1 MTEHLGSSRPQRW
14 LAAVWLA
21 ILLAVAGHN
30 GWLWLG
36 GHARLETD
44 ILAML
49 PQNRQD
55 QAAQD
60 ATRQLADAAARRVV
74 VLVGA
79 RDWADARRAGDAY
92 AAAIRASGQPLAP
105 RYRVGAQESDNWL
118 DFYAAYRGQLL
129 GDDTRRQLR
138 QTAPAALAE
147 QAAAALFQPMGMPR
161 LGRWQDDP
169 LNVYGQW
176 LGERAAQSR
185 VRVRDERLS
194 LSGADMQYALIM
206 LEQQGPAFSVA
217 AQQAMLPALRQAE
230 AAARQAV
237 PHAQIIQGGVPLF
250 AAFAASAAEREVHTI
265 GLGSLLGI
273 LLLTVLAFSGI
284 RPRILVTLSIAAGL
298 GCAISLTSLLF
309 GKLHLITLVFGA
321 SLIGVAENYGNNYYA
336 YRLGKPAGER
346 WAMLRG
352 QRATM
357 WLAFATTA
365 IGYALLALAPFPG
378 LRQMAVF
385 SVTGLFGAFV
395 TTLCCLPFAD
405 RGEMPFNRFARAL
418 GGWRRRWPRWGR
430 NRFSLLLGLA
440 MAAALLAG
448 FAVLKT
454 NDDIRALQNAPQSLL
469 QDQRRIGELME
480 MAGPAQFY
488 LVSGDSP
495 EQVLRREEALKARLA
510 PLIAAGQLKG
520 VQAISDWAPSQA
532 RQLADRR
539 LLQQTVFAPGGVLA
553 LASARLGQ
561 PAAAAPPPAAF
572 QPLTLQ
578 AWLAAPVSE
587 PLRAQWLGRFG
598 QGYASVV
605 MLRGLAGPSMLPLLA
620 RQAEPAAGVRFIDK
634 AGEVSGLMRHYRQ
647 LMSWVIA
654 ASYLLVLAMLWRR
667 FGRQAWRALLP
678 TLLASLL
685 TVALSALLG
694 QPLQLFTIL
703 ALLLILGMGVDYGV
717 FLLADDD
724 PRAFLSVTLAAAG
737 TLLSFGLLALSST
750 PALTAFGL
758 TMLLGIS
765 LCWLLNP
772 LFTPKT

>member
-1 MTEHLGSSRPQRW
+1 MTEIRGPSRAQRW
-14 LAAVWLA
+14 LAAGWLA
-21 ILLAVAGHN
+21 LLLLVAGHN

-36 GHARLETD
+36 GGARLETD

-55 QAAQD
+55 AAAQD
-60 ATRQLADAAARRVV
+60 ATRQLADSASRRVV
-74 VLVGA
+74 VLLGA
-79 RDWADARRAGDAY
+79 RDWSDARRAADAY
-92 AAAIRASGQPLAP
+92 VDAIRASGQALAP
-105 RYRVGAQESDNWL
+105 RYRVSQRESDGWL
-118 DFYAAYRGQLL
+118 GFYVAYRSQLL
-129 GDDTRRQLR
+129 GDDARRRL
-138 QTAPAALAE
+138 TDASAPALAE
-147 QAAAALFQPMGMPR
+147 QAVASLFQPVGMPR

-169 LNVYGQW
+169 LNLYGQW

-185 VRVRDERLS
+185 VRVRDDRLS
-194 LSGADMQYALIM
+194 LADGDTQYALVM

-217 AQQAMLPALRQAE
+217 AQRAMLPALAKAAE
-230 AAARQAV
+230 AARRAAPQIQLIQA
-237 PHAQIIQGGVPLF
+237 GVPLF
-250 AAFAASAAEREVHTI
+250 AAAAASQAEREVHTI

-273 LLLTVLAFSGI
+273 LLLTVLAFSGV
-284 RPRILVTLSIAAGL
+284 RPRVLVTLSIAAGL
-298 GCAISLTSLLF
+298 ACAVSLTTLLF

-385 SVTGLFGAFV
+385 SVTGLFCAFV
-395 TTLCCLPFAD
+395 TVLCGLPFAD
-405 RGEMPFNRFARAL
+405 RGDMPYNRFSRAL
-418 GGWRRRWPRWGR
+418 GGWRLAWPRWGR
-430 NRFSLLLGLA
+430 NRFSLAFAL
-440 MAAALLAG
+440 AALAICLAG
-448 FAVLKT
+448 FAQLRA
-454 NDDIRALQNAPQSLL
+454 NDDVRALQNAPRQLL
-469 QDQRRIGELME
+469 DDQRRVGELMQI
-480 MAGPAQFY
+480 AGPGQFF
-488 LVSGDSP
+488 LVTGSSP
-495 EQVLRREEALKARLA
+495 EQVLQREEALKSRLA
-510 PLIAAGQLKG
+510 PLIAAGKLAG
-520 VQAISDWAPSQA
+520 VQAVSDWAPSIA
-532 RQLADRR
+532 RQQADHQ
-539 LLQQTVFAPGGVLA
+539 LLQRVVYAPGGVLEQA
-553 LASARLGQ
+553 AAKLGQ
-561 PAAAAPPPAAF
+561 PLRAAPLPALR
-572 QPLTLQ
+572 PLSLD

-598 QGYASVV
+598 DGYASVV

-620 RQAEPAAGVRFIDK
+620 QAAQPAAGVRFIDK
-634 AGEVSGLMRHYRQ
+634 VGEISGLMRHYRQ

-667 FGRQAWRALLP
+667 FGRRAWRALLP
-678 TLLASLL
+678 TLISSLL
-685 TVALSALLG
+685 TVALLSLFG
-694 QPLQLFTIL
+694 QPIQLFTVL

-737 TLLSFGLLALSST
+737 TLLAFGLLALSST
-750 PALTAFGL
+750 PALAAFGL

-765 LCWLLNP
+765 LCWLINP

>member
-1 MTEHLGSSRPQRW
+1 MTDKQGPRRLRRW
-14 LAAVWLA
+14 LAAAWLA
-21 ILLAVAGHN
+21 VLLAVAGHN

-36 GHARLETD
+36 GHVRLETD

-60 ATRQLADAAARRVV
+60 ATRQLADSAARRIVA
-74 VLVGA
+74 LVGA
-79 RDWADARRAGDAY
+79 PDWADARRAGDAY
-92 AAAIRASGQPLAP
+92 AASIRASGKPLAL
-105 RYRVGAQESDNWL
+105 RYQVDERQSNRWL
-118 DFYAAYRGQLL
+118 DFYAAYRSQLL
-129 GDDTRRQLR
+129 GDDARRQL
-138 QTAPAALAE
+138 QQAAPAALAE
-147 QAAAALFQPMGMPR
+147 QAVAALFQPVGMPR

-169 LNVYGQW
+169 LNLYGQW

-185 VRVRDERLS
+185 VRVRDDRLS
-194 LSGADMQYALIM
+194 LSDGNMQYALIM
-206 LEQQGPAFSVA
+206 LEQQGPAFSVS
-217 AQQAMLPALRQAE
+217 AQQAMLPILQNAE
-230 AAARQAV
+230 AAARSAA
-237 PHAQIIQGGVPLF
+237 PRAQVIQGGVPLF
-250 AAFAASAAEREVHTI
+250 AAFAAGEAEREVHTI
-265 GLGSLLGI
+265 GIGSLLGI

-284 RPRILVTLSIAAGL
+284 RPRILVTLSIVAGL

-352 QRATM
+352 QQSTM

-395 TTLCCLPFAD
+395 SVLCCLPFAD
-405 RGEMPFNRFARAL
+405 RGDMPFNRFSRAL
-418 GGWRRRWPRWGR
+418 GGWRLRWPRWGR
-430 NRFSLLLGLA
+430 NRFSLLLGLT
-440 MAAALLAG
+440 MAAVLLAG
-448 FAVLKT
+448 FAALQT

-488 LVSGDSP
+488 LVSGDSA
-495 EQVLRREEALKARLA
+495 EQVLQREEALKARLA
-510 PLIAAGQLKG
+510 PLIAAGKLKG
-520 VQAISDWAPSQA
+520 VQAVSDWAPSQA

-539 LLQQTVFAPGGVLA
+539 LLQRVVLQPGGVLEQ
-553 LASARLGQ
+553 ASARLGQ
-561 PAAAAPPPAAF
+561 HAAAAPLSDF
-572 QPLTLQ
+572 KPLTLE

-605 MLRGLAGPSMLPLLA
+605 MLRGLAGPAMLPSLE
-620 RQAEPAAGVRFIDK
+620 RQASPAAGVRFIDK
-634 AGEVSGLMRHYRQ
+634 AGEISGLMRHYRQ

-667 FGRQAWRALLP
+667 FGRRAWRALLP

-685 TVALSALLG
+685 TVALLALLG
-694 QPLQLFTIL
+694 QALQLFTIL

-717 FLLADDD
+717 FLLADSD

-737 TLLSFGLLALSST
+737 TLLAFGLLALSST

-758 TMLLGIS
+758 TMLLGIG

-772 LFTPKT
+772 LFTQKT